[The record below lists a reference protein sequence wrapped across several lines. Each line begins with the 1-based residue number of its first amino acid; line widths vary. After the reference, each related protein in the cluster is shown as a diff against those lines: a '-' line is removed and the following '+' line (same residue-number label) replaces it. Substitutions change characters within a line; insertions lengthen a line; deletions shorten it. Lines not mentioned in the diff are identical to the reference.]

1 MVTLN
6 EHTFLDSQETVYST
20 TLQNGLTV
28 YLIPKNEFKEAF
40 ALLSVQ
46 YGSMDTQF
54 ISNNHLKQDTEGLAH
69 FL

>member
-28 YLIPKNEFKEAF
+28 YLIQKMSLRKPLLYSAF
-40 ALLSVQ
+40 NMVRWIPNSLVI
-46 YGSMDTQF
+46 T
-54 ISNNHLKQDTEGLAH
+54 I
-69 FL
+69 